1 MRFDHVFDL
10 ALDCLQSQLGE
21 VTVQVW
27 MGGYP
32 GSLCAWYA
40 VLLHSGYNERAC
52 RLLSQSLTT
61 CQTLIKAVDAQSLV
75 CRKTGKFPL
84 PKSTRR
90 LPRFP
95 GP

>member
-10 ALDCLQSQLGE
+10 ALDCPQSQLGE

-40 VLLHSGYNERAC
+40 ILLHSGYNERAFIGYF
-52 RLLSQSLTT
+52 LN
-61 CQTLIKAVDAQSLV
+61 
-75 CRKTGKFPL
+75 PL
-84 PKSTRR
+84 QRAKR
-90 LPRFP
+90 
-95 GP
+95 